1 MGKSKITKAIAII
14 FFIIIFFI
22 AVIFLSDSLN
32 KSSELDSDTKEL
44 TEVKK
49 EEFSSNT
56 DENQNDVENS
66 DENAIKNDSISS
78 DVTTDTNGN
87 NNNENKESVVTLK
100 MVGDVLL
107 HTPVSDSG
115 LMADGSYNYDHLFA
129 NVKNEIGSADIALV
143 NQEVILGGTEM
154 GLSGYP
160 AFNGAYEVGDSLV
173 SAGFDVILHA
183 TNHAIDRGKNGLIN
197 CLDFWETNYPDI
209 AVLGINK
216 SQEMQDM
223 VYICEKN
230 GIKIAILNY
239 TYGTNGIALPSDM
252 PFAVNLMDRDKIA
265 KDIEYAE
272 ANADITV
279 VCPHWGTE
287 YTHFENSNQTELASY
302 FTELGADVII
312 GTHPHV
318 IQPVKWVEASN
329 GNKALVYYSIGN
341 FINSTSEYGNTV
353 ADRMVGAIANITIK
367 KSSDGSVSIYDYS
380 VTPLV
385 TQMLTGTAKIT
396 TYKLS
401 EYNQELASLNE
412 VIARDSRF
420 SYEFCVNLCNEVFGD
435 VKQD

>member
-183 TNHAIDRGKNGLIN
+183 TNHTIDRGKN
-197 CLDFWETNYPDI
+197 
-209 AVLGINK
+209 
-216 SQEMQDM
+216 
-223 VYICEKN
+223 
-230 GIKIAILNY
+230 
-239 TYGTNGIALPSDM
+239 
-252 PFAVNLMDRDKIA
+252 
-265 KDIEYAE
+265 
-272 ANADITV
+272 
-279 VCPHWGTE
+279 
-287 YTHFENSNQTELASY
+287 
-302 FTELGADVII
+302 
-312 GTHPHV
+312 
-318 IQPVKWVEASN
+318 
-329 GNKALVYYSIGN
+329 
-341 FINSTSEYGNTV
+341 
-353 ADRMVGAIANITIK
+353 
-367 KSSDGSVSIYDYS
+367 
-380 VTPLV
+380 
-385 TQMLTGTAKIT
+385 
-396 TYKLS
+396 
-401 EYNQELASLNE
+401 
-412 VIARDSRF
+412 
-420 SYEFCVNLCNEVFGD
+420 
-435 VKQD
+435 